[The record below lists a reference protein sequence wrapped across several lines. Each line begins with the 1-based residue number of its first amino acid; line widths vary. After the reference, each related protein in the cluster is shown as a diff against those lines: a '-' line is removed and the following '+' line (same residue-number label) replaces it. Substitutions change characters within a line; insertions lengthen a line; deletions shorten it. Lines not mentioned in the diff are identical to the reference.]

1 MAEAKW
7 QTTKP
12 TKRGGWDSKR
22 HIYCDNYKCDSGWIY
37 MGWFE
42 NKYHIYYSVDIMY
55 ERGAHVSDSAR
66 YIVDF
71 FIYCACKKVL

>member
-42 NKYHIYYSVDIMY
+42 NKYHINYSVDIMH
-55 ERGAHVSDSAR
+55 ERGAHVSDNTR
-66 YIVDF
+66 YIVTF
-71 FIYCACKKVL
+71 FIYCARGTI